1 MKDVGLDDLDG
12 YNNSNESSN
21 AGIVTTLN
29 NSSVLQQ
36 NTANNS
42 NVLQQNTTTI
52 ISSQGQAIMQS
63 TPTLMT
69 TTAGNQILV
78 QNQPQ
83 QIQVQVLNKLANH
96 PPPGGF
102 VRPSG
107 VGRVEASWKVYFF
120 FPAVMYLLR
129 DNL

>member
-52 ISSQGQAIMQS
+52 ISSQGQALMQS

-83 QIQVQVLNKLANH
+83 QIQVQVLN
-96 PPPGGF
+96 
-102 VRPSG
+102 
-107 VGRVEASWKVYFF
+107 EY
-120 FPAVMYLLR
+120 
-129 DNL
+129 

>member
-36 NTANNS
+36 NTTNNS
-42 NVLQQNTTTI
+42 NVLQQNTTI
-52 ISSQGQAIMQS
+52 ISSQGQAIMQSS

-83 QIQVQVLNKLANH
+83 QIQVQVLNK
-96 PPPGGF
+96 
-102 VRPSG
+102 
-107 VGRVEASWKVYFF
+107 
-120 FPAVMYLLR
+120 
-129 DNL
+129 

>member
-29 NSSVLQQ
+29 NSGVLQQ
-36 NTANNS
+36 NTTNNS
-42 NVLQQNTTTI
+42 NVLQQNTTI

-83 QIQVQVLNKLANH
+83 QIQVQVH
-96 PPPGGF
+96 I
-102 VRPSG
+102 
-107 VGRVEASWKVYFF
+107 E
-120 FPAVMYLLR
+120 
-129 DNL
+129 